1 MKAVKWFSKAMTLG
15 FVFFMALLLVNPE
28 NSLEFVAMI
37 PFGAFAAYLLT
48 ESCNADYY
56 PPNSRKEMCHTKL
69 FFIGLIGGTVMS
81 YGAFLAQGLG
91 EGNVMSGLLL
101 GSISSY
107 AFVVAT
113 LLTAIPVAILLKEYS
128 EGGE

>member
-1 MKAVKWFSKAMTLG
+1 MKVVKWFSKAMTLG
-15 FVFFMALLLVNPE
+15 SVLLMALLVVNPE

-48 ESCNADYY
+48 ESCDAGYH
-56 PPNSRKEMCHTKL
+56 PPKERKEMCHACL
-69 FFIGLIGGTVMS
+69 FFVGLLGGTVMS
-81 YGAFLAQGLG
+81 YGAFLAQGIG
-91 EGNVMSGLLL
+91 EGNLISGLLF

-107 AFVVAT
+107 AFVAAT
-113 LLTAIPVAILLKEYS
+113 LFMAIPVAVLLKAYS

>member
-56 PPNSRKEMCHTKL
+56 PPNNRKEMCHTKL

-91 EGNVMSGLLL
+91 EGNVMSGFLL

-107 AFVVAT
+107 AFVIAT

>member
-15 FVFFMALLLVNPE
+15 FVFFMTLLLVNPE

-56 PPNSRKEMCHTKL
+56 PPNNRKEMCHTKL

-101 GSISSY
+101 SSISSY

>member
-56 PPNSRKEMCHTKL
+56 PPNNRKEMCHTKL

-107 AFVVAT
+107 AFAIAT

>member
-48 ESCNADYY
+48 ENCNAEYH
-56 PPNSRKEMCHTKL
+56 PPKERKEMCHTSL
-69 FFIGLIGGTVMS
+69 FFVGLIGGTIMS
-81 YGAFLAQGLG
+81 YGAFLAQGVG

-107 AFVVAT
+107 AFVMAT

>member
-1 MKAVKWFSKAMTLG
+1 MKATKWFSKAMTLG

-37 PFGAFAAYLLT
+37 
-48 ESCNADYY
+48 
-56 PPNSRKEMCHTKL
+56 
-69 FFIGLIGGTVMS
+69 GGTVMS
-81 YGAFLAQGLG
+81 YGAFLAQGIG

-107 AFVVAT
+107 AFVAAT

>member
-56 PPNSRKEMCHTKL
+56 PPNNRKEMCHTKL
-69 FFIGLIGGTVMS
+69 FFIGSIGGTVMS

>member
-56 PPNSRKEMCHTKL
+56 PPNNRKEMCHTKL
-69 FFIGLIGGTVMS
+69 FFIGLIGGSVMS
-81 YGAFLAQGLG
+81 YGAFLAQGIG
-91 EGNVMSGLLL
+91 EGNIVSGLLL

-107 AFVVAT
+107 AFVIAA

>member
-1 MKAVKWFSKAMTLG
+1 MS
-15 FVFFMALLLVNPE
+15 
-28 NSLEFVAMI
+28 
-37 PFGAFAAYLLT
+37 
-48 ESCNADYY
+48 
-56 PPNSRKEMCHTKL
+56 HTSL
-69 FFIGLIGGTVMS
+69 FFVGLIGGTVMS
-81 YGAFLAQGLG
+81 YGAFLAQGIG

-113 LLTAIPVAILLKEYS
+113 LLAATPVAILLKEYS

>member
-56 PPNSRKEMCHTKL
+56 PPNNRKEMCHTKL

-81 YGAFLAQGLG
+81 YGALLAQGLG

-107 AFVVAT
+107 AFVIAT

>member
-15 FVFFMALLLVNPE
+15 FAFFMALLLVNPE

-56 PPNSRKEMCHTKL
+56 PPNNRKEMCHTKL

-113 LLTAIPVAILLKEYS
+113 LFTAIPVAILLKEYS

>member
-1 MKAVKWFSKAMTLG
+1 MKATKWFSKAMTLG

-48 ESCNADYY
+48 ENCNAEYA
-56 PPNSRKEMCHTKL
+56 SSKGRKEMCHTGL
-69 FFIGLIGGTVMS
+69 FFVGLIGGTIMS
-81 YGAFLAQGLG
+81 YGAFLAQGIG

-107 AFVVAT
+107 AFVAAT

>member
-48 ESCNADYY
+48 ESCNVDYY
-56 PPNSRKEMCHTKL
+56 PPNNRKEMCHTKL

>member
-56 PPNSRKEMCHTKL
+56 PPNNRKEMCHTKL

-101 GSISSY
+101 SSISSY
-107 AFVVAT
+107 AFVIAT

>member
-56 PPNSRKEMCHTKL
+56 PPNNCKEMCHTKL

>member
-1 MKAVKWFSKAMTLG
+1 MKATKWFSKAMTLG

-48 ESCNADYY
+48 ENCNADYY
-56 PPNSRKEMCHTKL
+56 PPHNRKEMCHGRL
-69 FFIGLIGGTVMS
+69 FLVGLIGGTVMS
-81 YGAFLAQGLG
+81 YGAFLAQGIG
-91 EGNVMSGLLL
+91 EGNIVSGLLL

-107 AFVVAT
+107 AFVIAA
-113 LLTAIPVAILLKEYS
+113 LLTAIPVAILVKDYS

>member
-15 FVFFMALLLVNPE
+15 FVFFMTLLLVNPE

-56 PPNSRKEMCHTKL
+56 PPNNRKEMCHTKL

>member
-48 ESCNADYY
+48 ENCNAEYH
-56 PPNSRKEMCHTKL
+56 PPKDRKEMCHTSL
-69 FFIGLIGGTVMS
+69 FFVGLIGGTIMS
-81 YGAFLAQGLG
+81 YGSFLAQGVG

-107 AFVVAT
+107 AFVAAT
-113 LLTAIPVAILLKEYS
+113 LLTAIPVAILLKDYC

>member
-1 MKAVKWFSKAMTLG
+1 MKATKWFSKAMTLG

-48 ESCNADYY
+48 ESGNADYY
-56 PPNSRKEMCHTKL
+56 PPHNRKEMCPGRL
-69 FFIGLIGGTVMS
+69 FLVGLIGGTVMS
-81 YGAFLAQGLG
+81 YGAFLAQGIG
-91 EGNVMSGLLL
+91 EGNIVSGLLL

-107 AFVVAT
+107 AFVIAA
-113 LLTAIPVAILLKEYS
+113 LLTAIPVAILVKDYS

>member
-28 NSLEFVAMI
+28 NSLKFVAMI

-56 PPNSRKEMCHTKL
+56 PPNNRKEMCHTKL

>member
-56 PPNSRKEMCHTKL
+56 PPNNRKEMCHTKL

-81 YGAFLAQGLG
+81 YGAFLSQGLG

>member
-56 PPNSRKEMCHTKL
+56 PPNNRKEMCHTKL

-91 EGNVMSGLLL
+91 EGNVMSGLLF

-107 AFVVAT
+107 VFGIAT